1 MQKLHHKAGHIITC
15 DSYDISATCTRSKFG
30 WKDLQSRRDEQRS
43 NLVLKIITGELNL
56 ENLSHSFPII
66 NHDSHNLTSNNYML
80 SLPKPRTNALKKGSG
95 YRGSVI

>member
-1 MQKLHHKAGHIITC
+1 MTVITYLLHI
-15 DSYDISATCTRSKFG
+15 YTRSKFG

-80 SLPKPRTNALKKGSG
+80 SLPKPRTNAL
-95 YRGSVI
+95 RNFLDIEVP